1 MAQKRRKEQ
10 LMKRRERRLT
20 ALCIGGGI
28 GAMLLSLFV
37 CMMIFDIRPDET
49 PVSAPVTTALPYD
62 STQPFSAGDLTSTQ
76 MNDLRANGRMH
87 PPPDRPAARRPH
99 IRQRWPARRQH
110 RRFTRYAALPLPEHL
125 HQFRNHGRPDRR
137 TIQRGDDPL
146 LCAILRESKRRDDRP
161 AAAWAAHRRFRLDH
175 RDPDGADL
183 RLSGRNAGA
192 IQPV

>member
-76 MNDLRANGRMH
+76 MNDLRANGRISVSDG
-87 PPPDRPAARRPH
+87 PRGVSIGDSLD
-99 IRQRWPARRQH
+99 
-110 RRFTRYAALPLPEHL
+110 TLLSRYP
-125 HQFRNHGRPDRR
+125 R
-137 TIQRGDDPL
+137 TYTNSEIQRGDDPL

>member
-76 MNDLRANGRMH
+76 MNDLRANGRISVS
-87 PPPDRPAARRPH
+87 ARRRIPEC
-99 IRQRWPARRQH
+99 IPSIPA
-110 RRFTRYAALPLPEHL
+110 P
-125 HQFRNHGRPDRR
+125 
-137 TIQRGDDPL
+137 
-146 LCAILRESKRRDDRP
+146 
-161 AAAWAAHRRFRLDH
+161 
-175 RDPDGADL
+175 
-183 RLSGRNAGA
+183 
-192 IQPV
+192 

>member
-62 STQPFSAGDLTSTQ
+62 STQPFSAGDLTAAYPSA
-76 MNDLRANGRMH
+76 MARAASASAIHSIRCS
-87 PPPDRPAARRPH
+87 PA
-99 IRQRWPARRQH
+99 
-110 RRFTRYAALPLPEHL
+110 TRAPTPIPKPRA
-125 HQFRNHGRPDRR
+125 
-137 TIQRGDDPL
+137 T
-146 LCAILRESKRRDDRP
+146 
-161 AAAWAAHRRFRLDH
+161 
-175 RDPDGADL
+175 
-183 RLSGRNAGA
+183 
-192 IQPV
+192 

>member
-62 STQPFSAGDLTSTQ
+62 STQPFSAGDLTTFAQTAAYPSA
-76 MNDLRANGRMH
+76 MARAASASAIHSIRCS
-87 PPPDRPAARRPH
+87 PA
-99 IRQRWPARRQH
+99 
-110 RRFTRYAALPLPEHL
+110 TRAPTPIPKPRA
-125 HQFRNHGRPDRR
+125 
-137 TIQRGDDPL
+137 T
-146 LCAILRESKRRDDRP
+146 
-161 AAAWAAHRRFRLDH
+161 
-175 RDPDGADL
+175 
-183 RLSGRNAGA
+183 
-192 IQPV
+192 